1 MASLFILCLYLYFNT
16 LEMTK
21 SSVAR
26 SFRDRYGME
35 LPTKKLARMMYE
47 AHPLLFTNVEDA
59 RSVLRYIEG
68 KNGEKNREYTK
79 DKEHYMDGA
88 RPLNPYSLPAS
99 DEKEYVPNVIEGPQR
114 IAALFDI
121 HAPYHS
127 IEALTAALE
136 WLHEQEPT
144 ILLIGGDFFDFYGL
158 SRFMKD
164 PDKRSPAEEIRIGV
178 ELLKALYVAL
188 KPKNVIFKMGN
199 HDERFEHFLWQKMGE
214 MGGLQDL
221 EELKE
226 ITLENI
232 LRKRLGH
239 EIPLDFVGDK
249 RIIKA
254 GNLNIAHGHEFPSG
268 ISSPVNIARGLY
280 MRAKA
285 DAICGHH
292 HRSSNHVEQDIN
304 GHMITTWSVGCL
316 CDLHPLYM
324 PINSWNHG
332 VALIT
337 LDEEGNVD
345 VQNKRIKN
353 GRIM

>member
-1 MASLFILCLYLYFNT
+1 MKKVELAVEYRKKYGI
-16 LEMTK
+16 EM
-21 SSVAR
+21 
-26 SFRDRYGME
+26 
-35 LPTKKLARMMYE
+35 PTKKLARIMYSE
-47 AHPLLFTNVEDA
+47 HPLLFKDAEDA

-68 KNGEKNREYTK
+68 KAGMKKKEYALSTPF
-79 DKEHYMDGA
+79 YMA
-88 RPLNPYSLPAS
+88 EERPKNPYSLPKS
-99 DEKEYVPNVIEGPQR
+99 EEKEYLPYVIEGPQR
-114 IAALFDI
+114 IAALFDV

-136 WLHEQEPT
+136 WLQEQEPT

-158 SRFMKD
+158 SRYMKD
-164 PDKRSPAEEIRIGV
+164 PDKRSPADEIRIGV
-178 ELLKALYVAL
+178 ELLKALFTAL
-188 KPKNVIFKMGN
+188 QPKNVIFKMGN

-214 MGGLQDL
+214 MSGLQDL
-221 EELKE
+221 EEMKE

-232 LRKRLGH
+232 LRKRLGDKF
-239 EIPLDFVGDK
+239 PLEFVGDK

-268 ISSPVNIARGLY
+268 IASPVNVARGLY
-280 MRAKA
+280 LRAKA
-285 DAICGHH
+285 NAICGHFH
-292 HRSSNHVEQDIN
+292 KNSEHSETDIN
-304 GHMITTWSVGCL
+304 GYMTTTWSVGCL

-337 LDEEGNVD
+337 IDEEGKVD

-353 GRIM
+353 GKIL

>member
-1 MASLFILCLYLYFNT
+1 MNKAEIAVEFRRKYGI
-16 LEMTK
+16 EM
-21 SSVAR
+21 
-26 SFRDRYGME
+26 
-35 LPTKKLARMMYE
+35 PTKKLARIMYE
-47 AHPLLFTNVEDA
+47 AHPLLFVDLESA

-68 KNGEKNREYTK
+68 KTGKHGK
-79 DKEHYMDGA
+79 KFVKSKEFAMETH
-88 RPLNPYSLPAS
+88 RPFNPYSLPPS
-99 DEKEYVPNVIEGPQR
+99 EEKEYVPHIIEGPQR

-121 HAPYHS
+121 HCPYHS
-127 IEALTAALE
+127 IEALTAAIE
-136 WLHEQEPT
+136 WLKAHEPT
-144 ILLIGGDFFDFYGL
+144 IVVIGGDFFDFYGL
-158 SRFMKD
+158 SRFLKD

-178 ELLKALYVAL
+178 ELLKALFTAL
-188 KPKNVIFKMGN
+188 QPKNVIFKMGN

-214 MGGLQDL
+214 MSGLQDL
-221 EELKE
+221 EELKD

-239 EIPLDFVGDK
+239 TFPMEFVGEK
-249 RIIKA
+249 RIIKG

-285 DAICGHH
+285 NAICGHH
-292 HRSSNHVEQDIN
+292 HRSSSHVETTIN
-304 GHMITTWSVGCL
+304 DEMVTTWSVGCL
-316 CDLHPLYM
+316 CELHPLYM

-337 LDEEGNVD
+337 LDEEGKVD
-345 VQNKRIKN
+345 VQNKRIRN